1 MKRGA
6 FIAAL
11 LLCGAARADSVTAA
25 WSNLCARLRECA
37 EATRYGQTV
46 ATNISGSVTNVVTNG
61 LFLLDPV
68 VVTQPMPLAL
78 GVVVTNTTDVFGG
91 SIGPIVT
98 ETNISGSRTNV
109 WTWTNKVQLTTGW
122 FVWTNFLEGYQPYP
136 QPVATNFVLNT
147 PPSLLVAFTNLSATY
162 APDYLSA
169 AAVWKM
175 DEALRG
181 MIEQHYWVDT
191 VAVSNAGGLNAYLQ
205 SFTSTNWYW
214 YDSDTNGTDDL
225 WYAQG
230 VHPLELPRL
239 TVSNAWKYAGL
250 ERVEDFTVATVTNVL
265 YGWQVGNLTAYTVT
279 NVSTVTNY
287 TASWTNVSARY
298 GFPVAPTLTTY
309 RATLA
314 EASIVRSNIVAG
326 GTTNVRL
333 SLGPVRT
340 PGGPRADGVMQSPW
354 RSLTNSTTLIRWV
367 PATTNAAP
375 PEGLKVFVAGS
386 VAMLSNGVTER
397 SVARVETNAPT
408 TNAVALANAFWIVGP
423 VTSDWQMVTTNGD
436 PRIAELAGST
446 VSIVWSNAYYTWN
459 RSGGVLPISETNAV
473 LDRWKVARQLIWTR
487 LDATEIASPFVFN
500 YAYTGWV
507 FSPTNN
513 GGDDPVNWN
522 TTNFDTAVE
531 YSRYEDT
538 VGVTISGTNT
548 PLDCPA
554 VWPWGVYR
562 TAAFSNQMTNA
573 TEPLYEGQY
582 RAEVDGVVY
591 CRTTYS
597 YVEDVDAPGFVNPS
611 TFETWYWRNVFL
623 PDLHWPTYTY
633 YCTNL
638 AGRVAASCDFV
649 ALFGDEAGGLYYYDD
664 SFGGGGPHRVLT
676 NFPQTVKYTYAGVP
690 VGVHDNGTASAG
702 FTYGTVTNTITFTN
716 TLAGGVAPTNV
727 LRVWATV
734 AKQATNATVTIGPL
748 QFTDNATPY
757 DGIQWEE
764 VNYDYSWTDDVGN
777 GQRASDYRRIARGLS
792 PYSEGQELTRKQLL
806 LRLDFQTPSP

>member
-78 GVVVTNTTDVFGG
+78 GVVVTNATDLFGG

-147 PPSLLVAFTNLSATY
+147 PPSLLAAFTNLSATY

-214 YDSDTNGTDDL
+214 YDSDTNGTDDM

-287 TASWTNVSARY
+287 TASHTNIHARY

-314 EASIVRSNIVAG
+314 EASIVRSNIVSG

-408 TNAVALANAFWIVGP
+408 TNAVALANAFWIVGS

-446 VSIVWSNAYYTWN
+446 VSIVWSNAFYTWN
-459 RSGGVLPISETNAV
+459 RSGGVLPVSATNAV
-473 LDRWKVARQLIWTR
+473 ADRWKVARQLIWT
-487 LDATEIASPFVFN
+487 LADATAAASLFHTDFT
-500 YAYTGWV
+500 YTGWMFYQSNV
-507 FSPTNN
+507 FDS
-513 GGDDPVNWN
+513 VANWN
-522 TTNFDTAVE
+522 TTNYDRTVVYSTYLDDTTNYV
-531 YSRYEDT
+531 
-538 VGVTISGTNT
+538 SGTNT

-554 VWPWGVYR
+554 DWPWTPYRAAVFTNTFTNVYPSLFEGEYTASIEDVLFCQTEYSR
-562 TAAFSNQMTNA
+562 NHVAAFAPFWGAST
-573 TEPLYEGQY
+573 TE
-582 RAEVDGVVY
+582 
-591 CRTTYS
+591 S
-597 YVEDVDAPGFVNPS
+597 YF
-611 TFETWYWRNVFL
+611 WRNRFQPLV
-623 PDLHWPTYTY
+623 HWPTYTY
-633 YCTNL
+633 IITNL
-638 AGRVAASCDFV
+638 CGRVGATVDYI
-649 ALFGDEAGGLYYYDD
+649 ALYGDEGGGIYYYDD
-664 SFGGGGPHRVLT
+664 SPGGGGPHRVLT
-676 NFPQTVKYTYAGVP
+676 NFPVVDTYTRTVISGVLDDGTPAARFDYAV
-690 VGVHDNGTASAG
+690 
-702 FTYGTVTNTITFTN
+702 VTNTFTFTT

-727 LRVWATV
+727 LKLWAS
-734 AKQATNATVTIGPL
+734 ASKSATNSTVELGPIRYAE
-748 QFTDNATPY
+748 NETPY
-757 DGIQWEE
+757 EDIQWET
-764 VNYDYSWTDDVGN
+764 VSYDYTWTDDEGSS
-777 GQRASDYRRIARGLS
+777 QREQYFKHIAHGFDPARTHGHELS
-792 PYSEGQELTRKQLL
+792 RKQHLI
-806 LRLDFQTPSP
+806 RWDFQTPSP